1 MSSPARHYPKKA
13 VITMRSMLCAAGLAL
28 AAAAPPA
35 AAQNTPL
42 AVTAKPLAELVVFPE
57 REASAAAVSLNE
69 SRISAEVT
77 ARVLALPAEVGQVV
91 ARGDVVAR
99 LDPADYE
106 LALRRAEAE
115 VQSARARLQLAESQ
129 LRRAKDLQ
137 EKSFI
142 SAEALNQRETELQV
156 ARSDLA
162 LARAGREQAQR
173 NLAKTTIRAPYRAI
187 VLARTGQVGELAS
200 PGTPLLTLL
209 DADRI
214 EVSAEIQVRDRAS
227 LESAKRIAF
236 VTEGARYPLRLTRI
250 SPAVKREAR
259 TAEARLAFAAERAP
273 PGASGRIVWRD
284 DRPHVPAE
292 LVVRRSGRLG
302 VFVANTETARFVPL
316 PDAQE
321 GRAAM
326 ADLPPST
333 RIVVDG
339 RHSAEDG
346 QPIAAGKP

>member
-1 MSSPARHYPKKA
+1 MKARRPVQA
-13 VITMRSMLCAAGLAL
+13 RLL
-28 AAAAPPA
+28 AAALALVAPLA
-35 AAQNTPL
+35 AAQKAPL
-42 AVTAKPLAELVVFPE
+42 PATAKPLAEVAVFPE

-91 ARGDVVAR
+91 AQGDVVAR
-99 LDPADYE
+99 LDPRDYE

-115 VQSARARLQLAESQ
+115 LQSAQARLALAESQ
-129 LRRAKDLQ
+129 LRRARDLQ

-162 LARAGREQAQR
+162 LGRAGLEQAQR

-187 VLARTGQVGELAS
+187 VLARTGQEGELAT
-200 PGTPLLTLL
+200 PGTTLLTLL

-227 LESAKRIAF
+227 LEKAKQIAF
-236 VTEGARYPLRLTRI
+236 LTQGGRYPLRLARI
-250 SPAVKREAR
+250 SPAVKRDAR
-259 TAEARLAFAAERAP
+259 TAEARLAFVAERAP

-292 LVVRRSGRLG
+292 LVVRRGGRLG
-302 VFVANTETARFVPL
+302 VFVAEDGKVRFVPL

-321 GRAAM
+321 GRAA
-326 ADLPPST
+326 AVDFAPPT

-339 RHSAEDG
+339 RHGAEDG
-346 QPIAAGKP
+346 QPIAEARP